1 MGRTGKRG
9 MGFREANYKQIP
21 GYPPNGD
28 YRENGHLKDPS
39 SESAVN
45 LALQVMLLSDALP
58 KQSPRLI
65 CS

>member
-1 MGRTGKRG
+1 MGRTGNRG

-21 GYPPNGD
+21 GYPLEWQLSRKWAFERPEF
-28 YRENGHLKDPS
+28 RIR
-39 SESAVN
+39 VN

-58 KQSPRLI
+58 KQSPRPI